1 MHVKKIQITKIE
13 TLPVR
18 IMTAR
23 TMKSAKGATPWMDY
37 ILVKVHSNTG
47 HVGIGEVECMPSYN
61 RVGPEAPR
69 GARQIIDETLGLLL
83 TEMNPFDIELI
94 NKKMNDRVQGH
105 IWVKAGIDLAMWDLM
120 GRCMDVP
127 TYQLLGGR
135 VYSQAPVEGV
145 GYGIPMIEPE
155 KVAEI
160 AKTAVER
167 GFTQLELKVG
177 DEDASKDIERLRLT
191 REAIGPK
198 PSLKMDFN
206 KGYDALTAINI
217 IREMEEYGIQW
228 VEQPVD
234 YWNLEGMVRIRNAI
248 HTPLIADECVNTA
261 YEMMVVAKMGAA
273 DAIHIKPTV
282 KGGMT
287 EAKRIQH
294 VAEAAGMFI
303 IPGCLAP
310 TGVGMAAVHAFMASS
325 RRLDRGVHG
334 SPLDIL
340 VDDIVKEPI
349 PQHSPVVTFSDGP
362 GFGFELDEEKV
373 EKYRVRD

>member
-1 MHVKKIQITKIE
+1 M
-13 TLPVR
+13 
-18 IMTAR
+18 
-23 TMKSAKGATPWMDY
+23 GFD
-37 ILVKVHSNTG
+37 
-47 HVGIGEVECMPSYN
+47 GEVFAGSF
-61 RVGPEAPR
+61 
-69 GARQIIDETLGLLL
+69 LL
-83 TEMNPFDIELI
+83 P
-94 NKKMNDRVQGH
+94 
-105 IWVKAGIDLAMWDLM
+105 AG
-120 GRCMDVP
+120 
-127 TYQLLGGR
+127 GG
-135 VYSQAPVEGV
+135 VYTDTPVEGV

-160 AKTAVER
+160 AKQAVER
-167 GFTQLELKVG
+167 GFTQIELKVG
-177 DEDASKDIERLRLT
+177 DEDPSKDIARLRMT

-217 IREMEEYGIQW
+217 IREMEEYSIQW

-234 YWNLEGMVRIRNAI
+234 FWNLEGMVRIRKSI
-248 HTPLIADECVNTA
+248 RTPLIADECVNTA
-261 YEMMVVAKMGAA
+261 YEMMIVAKMGAA

-294 VAEAAGMFI
+294 VAESAGMFI

-325 RRLDRGVHG
+325 RKLDRGVHG

-349 PQHSPVVTFSDGP
+349 PQHSPIVTFSNKP
-362 GFGFELDEEKV
+362 GFGFELDDAKI
-373 EKYRVRD
+373 EKYRVAD

>member
-1 MHVKKIQITKIE
+1 MDVRKLHITRID
-13 TLPVR
+13 TLPIR

-37 ILVKVHSNTG
+37 ILVKVHSNSG
-47 HVGIGEVECMPSYN
+47 QVGIGEVECMPSYN

-69 GARQIIDETLGLLL
+69 GVEQIINETLGPLLI
-83 TEMNPFDIELI
+83 EMNPFDIEMI

-105 IWVKAGIDLAMWDLM
+105 FWVKAGIDLAVWDLM
-120 GRCMDVP
+120 GKCMNLP
-127 TYQLLGGR
+127 SYQLLGGR
-135 VYSQAPVEGV
+135 MYSQTPVEGV

-160 AKTAVER
+160 AKGAVER

-206 KGYDALTAINI
+206 NGYDALTAINI

-234 YWNLEGMVRIRNAI
+234 YWNLEGMVRIRQSI

-340 VDDIVKEPI
+340 VDDIVKAPI
-349 PQHSPVVTFSDGP
+349 PQHSPIVTFADGP

-373 EKYRVRD
+373 EKYRVKS